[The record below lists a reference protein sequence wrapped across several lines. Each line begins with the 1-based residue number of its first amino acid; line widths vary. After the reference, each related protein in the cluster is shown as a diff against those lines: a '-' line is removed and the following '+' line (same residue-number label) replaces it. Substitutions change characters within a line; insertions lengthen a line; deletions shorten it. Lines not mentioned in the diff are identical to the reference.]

1 MEKLLFN
8 FIFAN
13 TNVIFPIFHNGEM
26 GWIENLLANSK
37 PFMDS
42 PSLWGMVARIS
53 FLSPPMS
60 FVQPY
65 SPNKN

>member
-26 GWIENLLANSK
+26 GWIENPLTNSK
-37 PFMDS
+37 PGVDS

-53 FLSPPMS
+53 F
-60 FVQPY
+60 
-65 SPNKN
+65 